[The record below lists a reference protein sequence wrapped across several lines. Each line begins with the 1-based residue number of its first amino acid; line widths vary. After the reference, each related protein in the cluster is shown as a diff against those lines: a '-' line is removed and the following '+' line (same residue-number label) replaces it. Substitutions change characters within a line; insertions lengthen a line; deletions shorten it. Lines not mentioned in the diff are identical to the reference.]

1 MLKLRR
7 AARRSASTRLPWAA
21 RSLCDAS
28 ASGPDPSRHYDI
40 KQYEGLWHMLTQSH
54 EWPHTQT
61 IAVLGPVGREF
72 QRAVEVC
79 CGAASGCSIIETTTQ
94 AKSRWQSVRVSVRC
108 LSPDDFCELHFR
120 LSSLHGV
127 KAVV

>member
-1 MLKLRR
+1 MLK
-7 AARRSASTRLPWAA
+7 
-21 RSLCDAS
+21 
-28 ASGPDPSRHYDI
+28 
-40 KQYEGLWHMLTQSH
+40 QSH

-61 IAVLGPVGREF
+61 VAVMGPVGSEF
-72 QRAVEVC
+72 QRAVEEC
-79 CGAASGCSIIETTTQ
+79 CGAASGCSIVETTVQ

-127 KAVV
+127 RAVV